1 MTDSTFQVRKLARA
15 VELSAAQASYGHP
28 TKELSLQYMLLI
40 YEDEAAEA
48 ARSEEEQRA
57 SIDAHIALA
66 ARLRAE
72 GRFIAGDPLQPSP
85 TATTVR
91 LDGESQSRGGK
102 VVITDGPYAD
112 TKEQLGGFYIVEAG
126 DLDQALADAAAIPSI
141 GWGVIEVRPLLDLAG
156 N

>member
-1 MTDSTFQVRKLARA
+1 M
-15 VELSAAQASYGHP
+15 
-28 TKELSLQYMLLI
+28 QYMLLI
-40 YEDEAAEA
+40 YEDETAEA
-48 ARSEEEQRA
+48 ARSDEEQKA

-66 ARLRAE
+66 AKLRAE
-72 GRFIAGDPLQPSP
+72 GRFVAGDPLQPSA

-91 LDGESQSRGGK
+91 VEGGPWAKGGK
-102 VVITDGPYAD
+102 IVITDGPYAD
-112 TKEQLGGFYIVEAG
+112 TKEQLGGFYVVEAA